1 MPETDFI
8 KMYRKRYYGIGI
20 GEVRAVK
27 WPSKKLYF
35 IYNPHAGKEHIK
47 GKLYGI
53 LKVMADAGYEL
64 TVYPTGGAGD
74 AVEQME
80 QMPEGYDLVVC
91 SGGDG
96 TLDEVVTGMMR
107 RKHKVP
113 VGYIPAGTCNDFA
126 RSLKIPVN
134 MEEAARIAVQGE
146 NFLCDVGSFNEN
158 SFIYIAAFGIFTGVS
173 YSTKQE
179 IKNVL
184 GQMAYI
190 LEGMK
195 SIYNVKSYQL
205 KVTSSEMSFE
215 GDFLFGMVTN
225 SKSVG
230 GFKGIIGKDVV
241 FDDGVYEVTFIR
253 RPKNAME
260 LQDILAALLVKEI
273 DSKYMYSFRSARIE
287 VEAQEP
293 IPWTLD
299 GEFGGEHRSVTI
311 SNNPRAVEIRVTK
324 ECRKSIT
331 CEKNLATHRP
341 DHI

>member
-1 MPETDFI
+1 MERP
-8 KMYRKRYYGIGI
+8 K
-20 GEVRAVK
+20 
-27 WPSKKLYF
+27 KKLYF

-64 TVYPTGGAGD
+64 TVYPTKGARD
-74 AVEQME
+74 AME
-80 QMPEGYDLVVC
+80 QIEQLPEVYDLVVC

-107 RKHKVP
+107 RKHKMP

-126 RSLKIPVN
+126 RSLKIPGN
-134 MEEAARIAVQGE
+134 MPEAARIAVRGE
-146 NFLCDVGSFNEN
+146 NFACDVGSFNQRN
-158 SFIYIAAFGIFTGVS
+158 FIYIAAFGIFTGVS

-179 IKNVL
+179 VKNAL

-195 SIYNVKSYQL
+195 SLYNVKSYQM
-205 KVTSSEMSFE
+205 KVTSQEMCFE

-230 GFKGIIGKDVV
+230 GFKRIVGKNVV

-253 RPKNAME
+253 RPKNAIE
-260 LQDILAALLVKEI
+260 LQEILTALLVKEI
-273 DSKYMYSFRSARIE
+273 DERYMYSFRSARIE
-287 VEAQEP
+287 VEAEQEV
-293 IPWTLD
+293 PWSLD
-299 GEFGGEHRSVTI
+299 GEFGGEHKRVVI
-311 SNNPRAVEIRVTK
+311 SNNPRAVEIRIAP
-324 ECRKSIT
+324 EMRAGIT
-331 CEKNLATHRP
+331 VKKAGEDNE
-341 DHI
+341 